1 MFKIIQRRRLW
12 YGFSLL
18 LIAASVVFLLLGGLR
33 LGTDFK
39 GGSLL
44 QIRFAA
50 DRPPA
55 SELETIANENG
66 LGAVRAQHVDNAS
79 ALLRV
84 KELTSEEHA
93 ELLAAIQ
100 KKFSGAKEEAYSAV
114 GPTIGRELQQKAF
127 LALFLVLLG
136 IILYISIA
144 FRKTSGRL
152 SGWAFGVNAIFALI
166 HDVVITVGFFAA
178 LGYFA
183 DVEVD
188 ALFVTAILTVLGFS
202 VHDTIVVFDRAREL
216 LRKSSAPLE
225 DILNDSVNATI
236 IRSINTSLTTI
247 LVLSAL
253 YLFGGSSI
261 HSFILALIAGITV
274 GTYSSI
280 FIASPLLLVWNKQK
294 K

>member
-1 MFKIIQRRRLW
+1 MYRIIQRRRLW
-12 YGFSLL
+12 YGFSLVF
-18 LIAASVVFLLLGGLR
+18 IAASVVFLLLGGLR

-44 QIRFAA
+44 QIRFA
-50 DRPPA
+50 DTRPLA
-55 SELETIANENG
+55 SELEQIATGNG
-66 LGAVRAQHVDNAS
+66 LGAARAQHVDSAS

-84 KELTSEEHA
+84 RELKAEEHA
-93 ELLAAIQ
+93 DLLTAIQ
-100 KKFSGAKEEAYSAV
+100 KKFPNSSEEAYSAV

-127 LALFLVLLG
+127 LALFFVLLG

-152 SGWAFGVNAIFALI
+152 SGWAFGSNAIFALI
-166 HDVVITVGFFAA
+166 HDVTITVGFFAA

-183 DVEVD
+183 NVEVD
-188 ALFVTAILTVLGFS
+188 ALFVTAVLTVIGFS

-216 LRKSSAPLE
+216 MRKSSAPLE
-225 DILNDSVNATI
+225 EILNESVNATI
-236 IRSINTSLTTI
+236 IRSVNTSLTTI
-247 LVLSAL
+247 LVLAAL

-261 HSFILALIAGITV
+261 HAFILALVIGITV

-280 FIASPLLLVWNKQK
+280 FVASPLLLLWDRQK